1 MISIFPLIF
10 FATIAVKNTS
20 SAEGLVRLGNE
31 AATHFNAE
39 KALSLY
45 EKAAAL
51 DPSYYEGA
59 LNYLRTRNSIGQQ
72 LLYGDRK
79 ATEAREIFLDNY
91 ERAKKLYEK
100 FPLKTE
106 SPFAI
111 AVTAGNLALLSTPRE
126 KVFLALN
133 VEKNLKESLRINP
146 KFAYGFL
153 GLGIFYKE
161 ISRITFIERFFA
173 ELFFG
178 KVPHATLEDAE
189 TNLRKA
195 LELDPSFIFTRFHL
209 ADCLYKMD
217 REDDAVQIYKELLT
231 MRSIDLNDDL
241 WKALSTEFLKD
252 HGISTTQ

>member
-1 MISIFPLIF
+1 LISIFPLIF
-10 FATIAVKNTS
+10 FASVAVKNIS

-31 AATHFNAE
+31 AANQFNAE
-39 KALSLY
+39 KALSYY
-45 EKAAAL
+45 EKAAIQ
-51 DPSYYEGA
+51 DPSLYEAA
-59 LNYLRTRNSIGQQ
+59 LNYLRTRNSMGQQ
-72 LLYGDRK
+72 LLYGDK
-79 ATEAREIFLDNY
+79 KTAEAREIFLDNY

-111 AVTAGNLALLSTPRE
+111 AVTAGNLALLSAPRE

-161 ISRITFIERFFA
+161 ISKITFIERFFA

-189 TNLRKA
+189 LNLRKA
-195 LELDPSFIFTRFHL
+195 LKLDPSFIFTRFHL

-217 REDDAVQIYKELLT
+217 REEEAIEMYKELVT

-241 WKALSTEFLKD
+241 WKTLSTEFLKD
-252 HGISTTQ
+252 HDVSTTQ